1 MKDLWKVNDKEIIQH
16 GCNEKVIAANRE
28 LKWLGKANNHL
39 TWLIMRAFLNRILAI
54 PKKANHNS

>member
-1 MKDLWKVNDKEIIQH
+1 MKDLWKVNDKKIIQRD
-16 GCNEKVIAANRE
+16 CYKEVISANRE